1 MELRRIS
8 SKLSCCRGMGC
19 GQPRRRGECA
29 AARKSP
35 FAVAVLA
42 GDARVRRP
50 AGRGAV
56 PRRAVLARRKCRRR
70 RCHIARG
77 HGLRHLAVP
86 RQCRPSLGASALSA
100 RCSDTAADRLLDT
113 GCCQSVD
120 WRAPA
125 TSESLIWTR
134 SYFRAESEYL
144 RAVPLWRNYRV
155 QAVVLLVLTACVV
168 VAFR

>member
-1 MELRRIS
+1 
-8 SKLSCCRGMGC
+8 
-19 GQPRRRGECA
+19 
-29 AARKSP
+29 
-35 FAVAVLA
+35 
-42 GDARVRRP
+42 
-50 AGRGAV
+50 
-56 PRRAVLARRKCRRR
+56 
-70 RCHIARG
+70 
-77 HGLRHLAVP
+77 
-86 RQCRPSLGASALSA
+86 
-100 RCSDTAADRLLDT
+100 
-113 GCCQSVD
+113 VD